1 MKKYCACILLLSLG
15 VASAVRAETMAEV
28 MAYTYENSMGIQA
41 ERAAL
46 KGIDEGVPKAKSGY
60 RPTAGMDFSVG
71 KSHNTVTA
79 SGAPERTINQTP
91 RQASLS
97 VSQPIFSGL
106 TTYRS
111 VQMAKQQVQAAEEDL
126 NAFQQNT
133 LLSAATVY
141 MDLIRDYSVL
151 ELCRHNEAVLQKH
164 LDDINTRFAVGSLT
178 QTDVAQS
185 KARLSGAVARRIEAE
200 GQVKI
205 ARARYRD
212 VVQKEASVLVDTTK
226 ILAPLPRTQAEA
238 LEIAFKENPS
248 LKAAQFAWQAYGYN
262 VKAKEGTLLPSVG
275 VNASSGYLREN
286 DSIDKGQYW
295 KVNANLSVPLYQGGG
310 DYAAI
315 REAKHLENQYRILV
329 TKTHLDVETAV
340 IAAWEEY
347 QSAKA
352 EIGAIRQQI
361 GASQVALE
369 GVIQEEQVGRR
380 TVLDVLDA
388 ELEHLNNQ
396 VAYRQAHRNEIVAGY
411 ALLAAIG
418 RLTPERL
425 HLNVEV
431 YNPKVYYDSVQN
443 KWFGVN

>member
-1 MKKYCACILLLSLG
+1 MKKIRFYVFLGFLSILSVG
-15 VASAVRAETMAEV
+15 HAETLAEV
-28 MAYTYENSMGIQA
+28 MAYTYDNSMAILAQ
-41 ERAAL
+41 RAAL
-46 KGIDEGVPKAKSGY
+46 KGVDEGVAKAKSGY

-71 KSHNTVTA
+71 QSHNKMTA
-79 SGAPERTINQTP
+79 SGVEQTKDQTP
-91 RQASLS
+91 KTASIS
-97 VSQPIFSGL
+97 ISQPIFSGL
-106 TTYRS
+106 TTYRT
-111 VQMAKQQVQAAEEDL
+111 VQMAQHQAQAAEEDL

-133 LLSAATVY
+133 LLSSVVAY
-141 MDLIRDYSVL
+141 MDLIRDYAVL
-151 ELCRHNEAVLQKH
+151 QLCQHNEAVLQQH
-164 LDDINTRFAVGSLT
+164 FDEINMRFSVGKLT
-178 QTDVAQS
+178 QTDVAQA

-205 ARARYRD
+205 SRARYLD
-212 VVQKEASVLVDTTK
+212 VIQKEASVLVDTTK
-226 ILAPLPRTQAEA
+226 FLAPLPRSLPEA
-238 LEIAFKENPS
+238 LDVAFKNNPS
-248 LKAAQFAWQAYGYN
+248 LKAAQLASKAYAYN

-286 DSIDKGQYW
+286 DSIDKGHYW

-340 IAAWEEY
+340 VAAWEEY
-347 QSAKA
+347 QAARA
-352 EIGAIRQQI
+352 EIRAIRHQI

-369 GVIQEEQVGRR
+369 GVIQEERVGRR

-396 VAYRQAHRNEIVAGY
+396 VAYREAHRNEIVSGY
-411 ALLAAIG
+411 ALLATIG
-418 RLTPERL
+418 RLTPDYL
-425 HLNVEV
+425 HLAVEI
-431 YNPKVYYDSVQN
+431 YDPKVYYDSVQN